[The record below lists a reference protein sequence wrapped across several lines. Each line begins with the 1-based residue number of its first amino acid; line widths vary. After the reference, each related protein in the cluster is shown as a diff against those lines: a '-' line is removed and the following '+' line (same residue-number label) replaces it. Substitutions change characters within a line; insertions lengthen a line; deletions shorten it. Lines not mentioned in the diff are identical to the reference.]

1 MNCAKALLLLLA
13 VATTTS
19 ADNHPVSLANT
30 CEESISVGVPV
41 GDGSNAA
48 WTVGSGVNNGEFTLL
63 KFAGVEVGIR
73 AMQRYVGLLTP
84 TDTNNDSIGEYRVET
99 GSSDDAAPS
108 TAPPGSWWSFEW
120 HVDVSNAEDAGKQTL
135 AAYGGGLDL
144 TVECVAGQCGTFG
157 TSSYDYT
164 TDGVYTTPLV
174 PSIWAFASA
183 TSKASSG
190 TLYQS
195 SQNPFFTFWLW
206 NDGITEAIPAD
217 DFGQGYPPE
226 DIAAI
231 PGDDTYDR
239 DAEATYKLCLILDT
253 FCPVCMLVQAAL
265 ASSAPS
271 GVPSQVPSSSGAPS
285 GVPSKAPSLN
295 PSGVPSI
302 LPTLSGKPSLVSC
315 CRGNLEVFVPF

>member
-1 MNCAKALLLLLA
+1 MNCVKALSLLLA
-13 VATTTS
+13 VATTT
-19 ADNHPVSLANT
+19 AAEPT
-30 CEESISVGVPV
+30 CEESITVGVPV
-41 GDGSNAA
+41 GDGTDAA
-48 WTVGSGVNNGEFTLL
+48 WTVGTGVDNGEFTLL

-157 TSSYDYT
+157 TSSYDPPYT

-174 PSIWAFASA
+174 PSIWAFASQA
-183 TSKASSG
+183 SQASSG

-271 GVPSQVPSSSGAPS
+271 GVPSQAPSSSGVPSSSG
-285 GVPSKAPSLN
+285 
-295 PSGVPSI
+295 
-302 LPTLSGKPSLVSC
+302 KPSWVSC
-315 CRGNLEVFVPF
+315 CRAI